1 LRYPPEALTGVSVR
15 RTIRPGGF
23 KMQASDMLWLN
34 VMNAALGIAVLVC
47 GIAILAAALGDWR
60 FNRHRKLR
68 S

>member
-1 LRYPPEALTGVSVR
+1 MSVR
-15 RTIRPGGF
+15 RTIGPGAF
-23 KMQASDMLWLN
+23 QMQASDMLWLN

-60 FNRHRKLR
+60 FNRRRKAR